1 MLENPPHIEV
11 ILDKSQ
17 YDDCLL
23 PIGRFAESIG
33 CKVTYSRFNSRA
45 FDADIHFL
53 LQDFGLISCPGFK
66 VFVPHGLSLLKAFDF
81 AFKADAVVVPSV
93 ELNDALNWSMD
104 ADAVAI
110 AGVGYPKIDHL
121 LVENC
126 RLRYHRD
133 AVRSAMNFDDRPI
146 VTCFPSWKDSANLI
160 HKQRDYSLL
169 ELKNLLN
176 EHFNVVVIPHQLDQE
191 LQELNDLGIV
201 PVTIERLSFI
211 IGSDVIITDN
221 SGIGFECAAIDKPM
235 VLLGNRNDADFFVDI
250 VSGSG
255 RKIDYGPVASLDTVL
270 DCVKKVL
277 ANPSWYSEQRL
288 YWASRVMGP
297 LDGGSSGRILSE
309 ALKLQQCHS
318 KSKAQYGLSN
328 FLELGNMVALFKFFG
343 CHHKISRPKPNCIVL
358 DVDPNKNRVIFYGPY
373 IGLPPGNYALDLSI
387 SLPRS
392 ECVELKLRIN
402 GKIEDIF
409 ISSFKGNFDGILR
422 FVVPDIE
429 IFDKSIEFVL
439 DCGGSKPFTLIVYR
453 FVLLKA
459 GNYDEKI

>member
-1 MLENPPHIEV
+1 M
-11 ILDKSQ
+11 
-17 YDDCLL
+17 
-23 PIGRFAESIG
+23 
-33 CKVTYSRFNSRA
+33 
-45 FDADIHFL
+45 
-53 LQDFGLISCPGFK
+53 
-66 VFVPHGLSLLKAFDF
+66 FVPHGLSLLKAFDF

-121 LVENC
+121 LLENR
-126 RLRYHRD
+126 RLQYHRD
-133 AVRSAMNFDDRPI
+133 AIRSAMNFDNRPI

-169 ELKNLLN
+169 DLKNVLN
-176 EHFNVVVIPHQLDQE
+176 EHYNVVVLPHQLDQE
-191 LQELNDLGIV
+191 LQELNELGIA
-201 PVTIERLSFI
+201 PANIERLSFI

-235 VLLGNRNDADFFVDI
+235 VLLGNRNDADFFADI

-270 DCVKKVL
+270 DCVKQVL
-277 ANPSWYSEQRL
+277 ADPFWYSDQRL

-297 LDGGSSGRILSE
+297 LDGGSSGRILSA

-318 KSKAQYGLSN
+318 RSRAQYGPSN

-343 CHHKISRPKPNCIVL
+343 CPHEISRPKPNCVVL

-373 IGLPPGNYALDLSI
+373 IGLPPGDYALDISI
-387 SLPRS
+387 SLPKS
-392 ECVELKLRIN
+392 EFVELKLRLNNNI
-402 GKIEDIF
+402 KDTVIA
-409 ISSFKGNFDGILR
+409 SFKGNFDGIVR
-422 FVVPDIE
+422 FVVPNIE
-429 IFDKSIEFVL
+429 ISDKSIEFVL
-439 DCGGSKPFTLIVYR
+439 DCGGNVAFTLIIDR
-453 FVLLKA
+453 FVLLKGA
-459 GNYDEKI
+459 FSE